1 MDEGIRF
8 EGGCLCGR
16 IRYRSERGPLDCG
29 YCHCRICQRSSG
41 APVLAW
47 AAFPVETFVYV
58 GATPAIYRSSTNG
71 QREFCR
77 ECGTQIAFRELS
89 DGGTIDVN
97 FVTLDDPERLEP
109 QYHIWT
115 RNRLR
120 WFDTADRLPRYDGEG
135 PKSDQ
140 G

>member
-16 IRYRSERGPLDCG
+16 VRYRSERRPLDSG
-29 YCHCRICQRSSG
+29 YCHCRICQRSTG

-47 AAFPVETFVYV
+47 AAFPVEAFVYI
-58 GATPAIYRSSTNG
+58 GTTPSIYRSSARG
-71 QREFCR
+71 QREFCA
-77 ECGTQIAFRELS
+77 ECGTQIAFREFS
-89 DGGTIDVN
+89 DGGTVDVN

-115 RNRLR
+115 RSRLR
-120 WFDTADRLPRYDGEG
+120 WFDTADQLPRYDGEG
-135 PKSDQ
+135 PEPDQ
-140 G
+140 N

>member
-1 MDEGIRF
+1 MDEGTPF

-16 IRYRSERGPLDCG
+16 VRYRSEQGPLDSG

-109 QYHIWT
+109 QYHVWT
-115 RNRLR
+115 RDRLR
-120 WFDTADRLPRYDGEG
+120 WFDTADRLPRYDGER
-135 PKSDQ
+135 PESDQ